1 MIQDNDTLRHQTA
14 NDEPYYDE
22 RGVWVCLNADSVA
35 KARNIQTPRPA
46 LFLDRDGVINID
58 VNYLSKIE
66 DVALH
71 DGATSLIAQANNADI
86 PVIVITNQSGVGRG
100 YFDWDTL
107 WDVQVEIA
115 RQLGQEHAHWDGVF
129 ACPFHADG
137 QTAYRHKNHPFR
149 KPNTGMITMAAEIF
163 AIDLS
168 RSWIIGDKASD
179 LQAGINAG
187 MAGGIHVYTRYQDAA
202 PEREKVSAMATAD
215 FTVMTAKTVLEASRM
230 INLSGL

>member
-1 MIQDNDTLRHQTA
+1 MIQNPTHSPHQTA
-14 NDEPYYDE
+14 EKEPYFDE
-22 RGVWVCLNADSVA
+22 RGVWVCLNEMSVLRA
-35 KARNIQTPRPA
+35 KKIQTPRPA

-58 VNYLSKIE
+58 VNYLSNVE

-71 DGATSLIAQANNADI
+71 DGAASLISQANNAHI

-107 WDVQVEIA
+107 LQVQVEIA
-115 RQLGQEHAHWDGVF
+115 RLLDLEGAHWDGVF

-137 QTAYRHKNHPFR
+137 LAAYRHENHPFR
-149 KPNTGMITMAAEIF
+149 KPETGMIQVAAEIF
-163 AIDLS
+163 AIDVS

-187 MAGGIHVYTRYQDAA
+187 MAGGIHVYTRYLDPE
-202 PEREKVSAMATAD
+202 PEREKVNRMDTGQ
-215 FTVMTAKTVLEASRM
+215 FQVMTAQSVLEASQM
-230 INLSGL
+230 INLKSF